1 MTAMK
6 RKTRMMTMRKR
17 RKRIRNKRWSWFEEK
32 EQYLIQSLS
41 NSIKIS
47 KITETE
53 ILSRSLW
60 SRICTQ
66 FEQTCCAQ

>member
-1 MTAMK
+1 MTATK

-32 EQYLIQSLS
+32 EQYLIQYLP

-47 KITETE
+47 TNTETE
-53 ILSRSLW
+53 MLSRSLW
-60 SRICTQ
+60 SRISIQ